1 MLGEFKGEYTH
12 SVDGKGRVAIPARFR
27 AKLERGAVLTR
38 GIEQCLLVYTAET
51 WEQKSAALEASAL
64 TPAQRRRVE
73 RQMYSQAQDV
83 ELDAQGRILVPLK
96 LRRFAGIT
104 AEAVIVGARDR
115 FEIWGAERWADYV
128 AELDAEDLTD
138 LPLPF

>member
-27 AKLERGAVLTR
+27 AKLDGGAVLTR
-38 GIEQCLLVYTAET
+38 GIEPCLLVYTAEM

-83 ELDAQGRILVPLK
+83 ELDAQGRVLLPLK
-96 LRRFAGIT
+96 LRQFAGI
-104 AEAVIVGARDR
+104 EGDAVIVGARDR
-115 FEIWGAERWADYV
+115 FEIWGAERWADYLV
-128 AELDAEDLTD
+128 ELDAEDLSE